1 MLIVINI
8 VGAMDSLLG
17 GNFMNMRG
25 PAKPK
30 E

>member
-1 MLIVINI
+1 MLIIINV
-8 VGAMDSLLG
+8 VGAMDSILG
-17 GNFMNMRG
+17 GNFMNNRG